1 MKWRGTFYVD
11 MVLPFGVRSAPYI
24 FTRIADL
31 VEWVAKQNYDVTF
44 LMHYLDDFHTLG
56 PPSSS
61 VCQHNLD
68 RSIDCFSKLGIP
80 LHPDK
85 LEGPLTCLTILA
97 IELDSLNLQAHFPQD
112 KFDRMTALLEDWS
125 QKRWCKRKELESLIG
140 HLQHACKVV
149 PQGRSFL
156 RRMINL
162 LCAFHR
168 DDHLIRLNQEFFLDP
183 AWWKEFFQS
192 WNGCSF
198 FQYPQWAPLPD
209 FEVSSDA
216 SGALGYGAV
225 FQGHWFSGA
234 WLPTQVSQSI
244 EYKELFPIVVA
255 AYLWGPQWTSQR
267 VNFLSDNRSVV
278 DILRSGTSRA
288 PTIMSLVRYLSLL
301 VARHSFSF
309 TASPVRGKSNPI
321 ADSLSLSVSALSPAS
336 PSCRLPSD
344 PDSVAAPLG
353 LGSWLSD
360 KCHFYLTQGLA
371 PSTRKV
377 YASAQRRFLAFCVQD
392 NSLSPSG
399 SPLPAS
405 EDMLIRF
412 CVSSCRYSP
421 SFIHK
426 GLPFSD
432 PVSSR

>member
-1 MKWRGTFYVD
+1 M
-11 MVLPFGVRSAPYI
+11 
-24 FTRIADL
+24 
-31 VEWVAKQNYDVTF
+31 EWVAKQNYDVTF

-56 PPSSS
+56 PPGSS

-85 LEGPLTCLTILA
+85 LEGPSTCLTILG
-97 IELDSLNLQAHFPQD
+97 IELDSLNLLARLPQD
-112 KFDRMTALLEDWS
+112 KFDRITALLEDWS

-162 LCAFHR
+162 LCAFRR
-168 DDHLIRLNQEFFLDP
+168 DDHPIRLNQEFFLDL
-183 AWWKEFFQS
+183 AWWQEFFQS

-198 FQYPQWAPLPD
+198 LQYPQWAPLPD

-216 SGALGYGAV
+216 SGALAHGVV

-244 EYKELFPIVVA
+244 EYKELLPLVLA
-255 AYLWGPQWTSQR
+255 AYLWGPLWASKR

-278 DILRSGTSRA
+278 EILRSGTSRA

-301 VARHSFSF
+301 AARHAFSF
-309 TASPVRGKSNPI
+309 TASPVRGKSNLI
-321 ADSLSLSVSALSPAS
+321 ADSLYHFQRVL
-336 PSCRLPSD
+336 RLAPHA
-344 PDSVAAPLG
+344 DSILTQI
-353 LGSWLSD
+353 LQQLLSD
-360 KCHFYLTQGLA
+360 LEFGCQINAT
-371 PSTRKV
+371 ST
-377 YASAQRRFLAFCVQD
+377 
-392 NSLSPSG
+392 
-399 SPLPAS
+399 
-405 EDMLIRF
+405 
-412 CVSSCRYSP
+412 
-421 SFIHK
+421 
-426 GLPFSD
+426 
-432 PVSSR
+432 